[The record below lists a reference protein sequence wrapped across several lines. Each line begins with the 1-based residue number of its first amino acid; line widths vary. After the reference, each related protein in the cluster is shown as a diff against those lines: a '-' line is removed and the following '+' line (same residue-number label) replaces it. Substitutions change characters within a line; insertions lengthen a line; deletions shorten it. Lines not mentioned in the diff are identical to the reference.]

1 MTKEELLSKGVSE
14 NVADEIIAAFED
26 NGQENSL
33 SLLEKALNKK
43 EDTDESLF
51 KAEKKDDEEKKDDD
65 GDDDDYDEK
74 YMKKYMKRYMK
85 ENEKEFEGE
94 LKKCSTSMK
103 KAREDF
109 DMDAEGAVVEMADL
123 KPFLDNQMLM
133 NDTMCKA
140 ISNLQ
145 AELKVISAQNEESF
159 SIMTKAARVQVEQA
173 KALDSV
179 FSQPA
184 GRKGVIAQVPGTKM
198 QKAVEF
204 AAADNAQVYSV
215 LMKATRAGD
224 TTAGLL
230 ISAFESAGKN
240 VNSLNPVQKKYISE
254 LLIKEAN

>member
-51 KAEKKDDEEKKDDD
+51 KAADKEEGDK
-65 GDDDDYDEK
+65 GEEEDDDDYDEK

-94 LKKCSTSMK
+94 MKKSSASMK

-123 KPFLDNQMLM
+123 KPFLDNQMSM

-145 AELKVISAQNEESF
+145 AELKVISAQNEESY

-179 FSQPA
+179 FSQPV
-184 GRKGVIAQVPGTKM
+184 GRKGLIAQVPETKM